1 MRNRIFMID
10 DSLAEPIFLREAI
23 VQATLDVELEAF
35 NESVIALQELKTRE
49 ENNKFKLPHLIL
61 LDINMPGDSGIDILH
76 KLKNEGRLRLI
87 PVVVLT
93 SSNLLKDIEDS
104 IDAGARSIIVKP
116 TNIEDYKNMITNVYK
131 YWFETIKVN
140 RVV

>member
-1 MRNRIFMID
+1 MID

-35 NESVIALQELKTRE
+35 NESVVALQELKKRVE
-49 ENNKFKLPHLIL
+49 DNRFRLPHLIL

-76 KLKNEGRLRLI
+76 KLKKETSLRLI

-116 TNIEDYKNMITNVYK
+116 TDIEDYKNMITNVYK